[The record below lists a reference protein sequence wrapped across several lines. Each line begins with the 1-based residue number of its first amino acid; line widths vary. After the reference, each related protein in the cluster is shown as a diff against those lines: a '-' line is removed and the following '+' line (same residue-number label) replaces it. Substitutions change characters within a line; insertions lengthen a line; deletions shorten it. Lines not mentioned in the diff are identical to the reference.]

1 MQNPTVNP
9 NPAPAPVTPQDS
21 GSGSTPSTPGASQPS
36 SSTSGTGQSGSGQP
50 GSAQTNKP
58 GFGRVL
64 GNVLGGAIN
73 VMAPAA
79 GSILGTLM
87 RGGGLGFAADME
99 RMIAESAH
107 QQMQMISV
115 QMRVQDQ
122 TEQFTTV
129 SNLLKSRHDGEMQAI
144 QNFRS

>member
-1 MQNPTVNP
+1 MQNSTVNST
-9 NPAPAPVTPQDS
+9 PAPIASQDPS
-21 GSGSTPSTPGASQPS
+21 IGSSPSAPGASQPS
-36 SSTSGTGQSGSGQP
+36 PSTSGTGQSGSGQ
-50 GSAQTNKP
+50 SNKP

-107 QQMQMISV
+107 QQMQLISV

-122 TEQFTTV
+122 SEQFTTV